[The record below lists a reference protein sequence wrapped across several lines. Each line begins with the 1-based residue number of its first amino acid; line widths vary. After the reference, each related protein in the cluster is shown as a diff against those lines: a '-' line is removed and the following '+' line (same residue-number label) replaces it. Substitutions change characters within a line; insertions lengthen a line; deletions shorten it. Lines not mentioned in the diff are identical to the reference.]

1 MGSINKK
8 ILVLKGYKMKIGDI
22 VKVQKY
28 HQKNGMYK
36 RRLVNK
42 RVIDIKNN
50 EFAYLIKTKNEV
62 IKIWQDINNYKDNLD
77 KSVC

>member
-1 MGSINKK
+1 
-8 ILVLKGYKMKIGDI
+8 
-22 VKVQKY
+22 
-28 HQKNGMYK
+28 MYK